1 MMTSDYNT
9 DQDSSVFQTLDEMLA
24 QFKACQVFVQAVS
37 GDATL

>member
-9 DQDSSVFQTLDEMLA
+9 DQDSSVFQTAEMLA
-24 QFKACQVFVQAVS
+24 QFKACQVFVQALS